1 MKRFCNILFV
11 TDFSAPYE
19 AALAQAFELA
29 SNNQARLTV
38 VGVIDANE
46 HEKFEHLNGTSP
58 LLRAMVNRRTEE
70 LKTMVAQ
77 KPEGIDSVHCEVL
90 LGKPFM
96 EIIREVLLS
105 DRDLVIKAVEP
116 IEGLARLFLGT
127 DLKLLRKCPCPVWLI
142 KSTQQTAFREVIAA
156 LDYDPENS
164 EVDALNAQVLE
175 IAASVA
181 LSGFS
186 ELHVVHTWMLRHES
200 FMRSPRS
207 GMSTYDVDALLLQE
221 ISTRRDWIDN
231 YVASYCASD
240 KNVGEYL
247 NPTVHLIQGNP
258 GQRVP
263 ELARELGAELVVMG
277 TVARTGIPGIVIG
290 NTAETILGQL
300 SCSVLTIKPEG
311 FVSPVT
317 L

>member
-1 MKRFCNILFV
+1 MQRFCNILFV

-38 VGVIDANE
+38 VGVIDVNE
-46 HEKFEHLNGTSP
+46 HEKFEHLNGSSP

-70 LKTMVAQ
+70 LKSMVAQ
-77 KPEGIDSVHCEVL
+77 KPSGIDSIHCEVL
-90 LGKPFM
+90 LGKPFI

-116 IEGLARLFLGT
+116 LEGLARLFFGT
-127 DLKLLRKCPCPVWLI
+127 DLKLLRKCPCPLWLI

-156 LDYDPENS
+156 LDYDPENP

-181 LSGFS
+181 LSEFS

-207 GMSTYDVDALLLQE
+207 GMSKYDVDALLEDEQA
-221 ISTRRDWIDN
+221 TRRDWIDRF
-231 YVASYCASD
+231 VATHCAND
-240 KNVGEYL
+240 GNVGHYL
-247 NPTVHLIQGNP
+247 KPTVHLLQGNP

-263 ELARELGAELVVMG
+263 ELARGLGAELVVMG
-277 TVARTGIPGIVIG
+277 TVGRTGIPGIVIG

-300 SCSVLTIKPEG
+300 SCSVLTVKPEG